1 MAIGEISLSAA
12 ARSNLL
18 ALQNTS
24 SLLSNTQ
31 QRLATGKKVNSSLDD
46 AAAYFASKGFLNSA
60 NDLAGLKDNMSTA
73 IQTVKAAT
81 DAINSIE
88 KVITQMQGL
97 VNSALQTSDDTQ
109 LAGYASQFNA
119 LRDQLDGLVTDS
131 VFNGTNLL
139 NSTTGTL
146 QVFFNATNT
155 TSLTISAVN
164 VTSTGLSIDAADNEW
179 VAVGDVKTSQSLLS
193 TALATL
199 RTAASSFG
207 NNNTILN
214 TRLDFTKTLVTT
226 LQTASDNLVLADTN
240 EEGANMQALQAQS
253 QLGIVALGISGQ
265 QASAILR
272 LF

>member
-1 MAIGEISLSAA
+1 MAIGDISLSAA

-24 SLLSNTQ
+24 KLLSQTQ
-31 QRLATGKKVNSSLDD
+31 ERLSSGKKVNSSLDD
-46 AAAYFASKGFLNSA
+46 AASYFASQGFLNSA
-60 NDLAGLKDNMSTA
+60 NDLANLKNNMSTA
-73 IQTVKAAT
+73 IQTVKSAT
-81 DAINSIE
+81 DAIDSIQE
-88 KVITQMQGL
+88 VVTQMQGL
-97 VNSALQTSDDTQ
+97 VNSALQTSDSTT

-119 LRDQLDGLVTDS
+119 LRTQLDGLVTDS

-139 NSTTGTL
+139 NSTATTL
-146 QVFFNATNT
+146 QVYFNATNT

-164 VTSTGLSIDAADNEW
+164 VTSTGLSIAAATGNWGTE
-179 VAVGDVKTSQSLLS
+179 AAIKTSQSLLS
-193 TALATL
+193 TALSTL
-199 RTAASSFG
+199 RTRASGFG

-214 TRLDFTKTLVTT
+214 TRLDFTNNLVTT
-226 LQTASDNLVLADTN
+226 LQTASDKLVLADTN

-253 QLGIVALGISGQ
+253 QLGIIALGISGD